1 MFPTEISIG
10 LMLVSEDKHGARNT
24 KNSVNPINEPS
35 ASY

>member
-10 LMLVSEDKHGARNT
+10 LMLVSDKHGARNI
-24 KNSVNPINEPS
+24 KNSVNQINEPS